1 MCSLSSCTLSLF
13 LVHALLAYWREK
25 GEAGAIS
32 RPLGALLSLS
42 LSLVYVCVSLS
53 LSLVYDSV
61 ATETTEE
68 GAKPKDPS
76 LV

>member
-42 LSLVYVCVSLS
+42 LSRVCVCVS